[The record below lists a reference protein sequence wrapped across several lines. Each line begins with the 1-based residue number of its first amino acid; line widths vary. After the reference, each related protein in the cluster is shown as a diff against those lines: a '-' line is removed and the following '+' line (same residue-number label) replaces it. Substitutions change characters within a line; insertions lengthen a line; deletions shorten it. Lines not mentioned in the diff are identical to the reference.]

1 MNFNPGDI
9 VNFSVMVAPILFLLA
24 VGLMLMLMDV
34 LKAHSSMP
42 LIAGLGLIGAGVLAV
57 LPEKISSMQAFYGMI
72 EVGNIAPLNIVF
84 LCLSGVFTI
93 FFLPD
98 YLKRQDKPIYEVYT
112 LLIFAIIGMIMMAN
126 ASDLLITFIGLETF
140 SIALY
145 VFAALFKKEETSNEA
160 GLKYFLL
167 GAFASAFLLLG
178 ISLLYGLT
186 GYTNLNDIAA
196 NASKLTDNPAL
207 FFTSIGLFIIG
218 FLFKVSAFPFHNWT
232 PDVYSGTPT
241 PLAGFMATGSKM
253 AAFIALGTVLIKLN
267 FTQYDKLVNVLAL
280 AAILS
285 MIYGNVVAVRQ
296 KNLKRMLAYSS
307 IAHTGYVLLGLCAGK
322 AGFVAVIFYM
332 FIYTIMNIGAF
343 GLVGIAERT
352 LADTD
357 MDKWKG
363 LGIKAPYFAAAMS
376 LFLFSM
382 AGIPPF
388 AGFMSKY
395 QVFIAAIGSGQI
407 LLAVIGILTSV
418 IAAFYYI
425 YLIVIMYFGK
435 NESPEVSPRF
445 DWTTGL
451 GVGLLAVLIL
461 LLGIFPSLVLQPL
474 LQYMSGSIS
483 AVAAAF

>member
-1 MNFNPGDI
+1 MSFNPADI
-9 VNFSVMVAPILFLLA
+9 VNFSVMIAPLLFLLA

-42 LIAGLGLIGAGVLAV
+42 LITGLGLAGAAILAI
-57 LPEKISSMQAFYGMI
+57 LPEKVTSMQAFYGMI

-84 LCLSGVFTI
+84 LCLSGVFTL

-98 YLKRQDKPIYEVYT
+98 YLSRQNKPIYDVYP
-112 LLIFAIIGMIMMAN
+112 LLIFAIVGMIMMAN

-145 VFAALFKKEETSNEA
+145 VFAALFKREESSNEA

-186 GYTNLNDIAA
+186 GHTNLNDIAA
-196 NASKLTDNPAL
+196 SSSKIAGNLPL
-207 FFTSIGLFIIG
+207 FYTGMGLFVIG

-232 PDVYSGTPT
+232 PDVYTGTPT

-253 AAFIALGTVLIKLN
+253 AAFIAMGTVLIKMN
-267 FTQYDKLVNVLAL
+267 FTTYEKLVNVLVV
-280 AAILS
+280 AAVLS
-285 MIYGNVVAVRQ
+285 MIYGNIVAVRQ

-322 AGFVAVIFYM
+322 AGFIAVIFYM

-363 LGIKAPYFAAAMS
+363 LGAKAPYFAAAMA

-395 QVFIAAIGSGQI
+395 QVFIAAIHSGQI
-407 LLAVIGILTSV
+407 IAAIIGILTSV
-418 IAAFYYI
+418 IAAYYYI
-425 YLIVIMYFGK
+425 YLIVVMYFGK
-435 NESPEVSPRF
+435 NESPEVSPGF
-445 DWTTGL
+445 NLTTGL
-451 GVGLLAVLIL
+451 GVGVLAVLIIL
-461 LLGIFPSLVLQPL
+461 FGVLPSLVLEPL
-474 LQYMSGSIS
+474 TQFMSGTIS
-483 AVAAAF
+483 AVASIF